1 MHVDGADFI
10 NHQIKDYRLRSWRCW
25 VIKSVSEYF
34 KWMKEPWFPTIYG
47 WYTLTIEKVI
57 IGNTQPTHDDPGTS
71 PEGPLKVLTSNLQG
85 NPQRP
90 SGESQGPIQK
100 LFFRSNSPCICFYF
114 LQENKYSKVSSNSE
128 SINSP
133 CISSY
138 FLQENKYS
146 KVLSGDIHGT
156 STGPSCWTS
165 MGLNNGR
172 F

>member
-1 MHVDGADFI
+1 MIPNYLRVIHTYNREGYHRKHPADTRRPR
-10 NHQIKDYRLRSWRCW
+10 DVPWRSPKGPN
-25 VIKSVSEYF
+25 VKS
-34 KWMKEPWFPTIYG
+34 
-47 WYTLTIEKVI
+47 
-57 IGNTQPTHDDPGTS
+57 
-71 PEGPLKVLTSNLQG
+71 QG